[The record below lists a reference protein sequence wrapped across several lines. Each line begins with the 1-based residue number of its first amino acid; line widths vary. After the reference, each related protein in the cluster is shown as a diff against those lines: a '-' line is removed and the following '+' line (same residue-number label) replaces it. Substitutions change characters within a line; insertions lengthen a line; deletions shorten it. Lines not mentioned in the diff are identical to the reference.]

1 MRVFIADDSPIVRAR
16 LISMLDD
23 LDTVEI
29 VGQARSGS
37 DALEAIR
44 RLRPDAVILDIRMP
58 GLTGIEVLEE
68 VKKSDPHLLVIMIT
82 NFPYQQYRDRC
93 LSAGAD
99 YFFDK
104 SSEFDKVID
113 VFAEAAART

>member
-23 LDTVEI
+23 LDNVNI
-29 VGQARSGS
+29 VGHARSGLE
-37 DALEAIR
+37 ALEAIK
-44 RLRPDAVILDIRMP
+44 RLRPNAVVLDIRMP
-58 GLTGIEVLEE
+58 GLSGIEVLEHI
-68 VKKSDPHLLVIMIT
+68 KQFDPRMMVIMIT
-82 NFPYQQYRDRC
+82 NFPYPQYRDRC

-104 SSEFDKVID
+104 SSEFHKVLE
-113 VFAEAAART
+113 VFAGIPVKA